1 MELVAGP
8 PTHWR
13 VVLLDGSVVEV
24 WADAVEGLAGPEDQR
39 DYSFGC
45 LMDID
50 PALQGEFEVTARTP
64 SNPRRVEVLVAR
76 FPRATVRDIHSH

>member
-1 MELVAGP
+1 MKRVAGP
-8 PTHWR
+8 PTRWR
-13 VVLLDGSVVEV
+13 VVLQDGSVVDV
-24 WADAVEGLAGPEDQR
+24 WADAVAGLAGPDDQR

-50 PALQGEFEVTARTP
+50 PALQSKFEVTARTP

-76 FPRATVRDIHSH
+76 FPRATVRDIQSH